1 MAQNFLPPAKMA
13 IGFAPVVVNTGAQL
27 VLFDTGN
34 GAARRPDAG
43 RLASLLATAGF
54 QPEQIDLVVL
64 SHFHPDH
71 IGGLV
76 EEGQPLLPNARYV
89 TAAAEYDFWSPQDQL
104 SGPTERVATLVQANV
119 VPLAEKTTFIKEGAE
134 VVPGIE
140 ALAAFGHTPGHM
152 AFHIGERRR
161 AAGRDRGHRE
171 PFRGLAAA
179 ARLARPLRHGQGAGD
194 RLTPTHLRY
203 DRHGADPVQRLSH
216 AVPGGRLRRADRPR
230 LPLCAGRVSARP
242 VTPAG
247 AVPAG

>member
-1 MAQNFLPPAKMA
+1 MAQNFAARKMA

-43 RLASLLATAGF
+43 RLASLLATAVF

-76 EEGQPLLPNARYV
+76 EEGQLLLPNARYV
-89 TAAAEYDFWSPQDQL
+89 TAAAEYDFWSPQDRL

-140 ALAAFGHTPGHM
+140 ALAAFGHTPHM
-152 AFHIGERRR
+152 RSTLR
-161 AAGRDRGHRE
+161 ALRAVDVRGHRE
-171 PFRGLAAA
+171 TLRAAAA
-179 ARLARPLRHGQGAGD
+179 ARFERHDMTRSRRPLT
-194 RLTPTHLRY
+194 LTH
-203 DRHGADPVQRLSH
+203 SI
-216 AVPGGRLRRADRPR
+216 
-230 LPLCAGRVSARP
+230 
-242 VTPAG
+242 
-247 AVPAG
+247 